1 MPGINLTRVE
11 ASERAAIITTREY
24 AVDLDLTQGEETFR
38 SVTVARFD
46 AKAGAS
52 TFIDL
57 IAPAVHSIKLN
68 GVDLD
73 PAVSHYF
80 QLIVLS

>member
-52 TFIDL
+52 TFID
-57 IAPAVHSIKLN
+57 
-68 GVDLD
+68 
-73 PAVSHYF
+73 
-80 QLIVLS
+80 

>member
-38 SVTVARFD
+38 SVTVAQSATTSSSLCSARFSR
-46 AKAGAS
+46 AMR
-52 TFIDL
+52 
-57 IAPAVHSIKLN
+57 
-68 GVDLD
+68 
-73 PAVSHYF
+73 
-80 QLIVLS
+80 LSW

>member
-11 ASERAAIITTREY
+11 ASERASIITTREY

-46 AKAGAS
+46 AKAEIGRAH
-52 TFIDL
+52 
-57 IAPAVHSIKLN
+57 V
-68 GVDLD
+68 
-73 PAVSHYF
+73 
-80 QLIVLS
+80 